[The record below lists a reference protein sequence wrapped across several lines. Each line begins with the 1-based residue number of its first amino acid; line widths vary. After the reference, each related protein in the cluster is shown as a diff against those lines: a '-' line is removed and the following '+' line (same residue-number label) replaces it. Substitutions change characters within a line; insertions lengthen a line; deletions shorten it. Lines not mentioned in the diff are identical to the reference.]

1 MNSEPYAE
9 MLKNFLNYKI
19 LLDIPNQTT
28 WFQQNGTT
36 LHPYNVSLSQVCEI
50 FLPEEVTWTGL
61 HAAMFDCY
69 GILLVGLF

>member
-50 FLPEEVTWTGL
+50 FLPEEMT
-61 HAAMFDCY
+61 
-69 GILLVGLF
+69 